1 MMGKRVLLSLGLVII
16 VGASI
21 FALVKFQDKR
31 TPVARLAEER
41 EVYLVLL
48 ADESVSDGIYP
59 IVEFTTLGDLKECSS
74 RDCTQFIFDG
84 LPEIRR
90 TTVVDFQRNN
100 SQSYP
105 VQEYLPSA
113 PAFDVRLV
121 DPAENGELLWRM
133 SFSRIGFNSSLDQ
146 ALVIVEEYA
155 ACQHGACE
163 YGTGNFV
170 LLHKVNEEWTIQDYL
185 EIWHMHPT

>member
-1 MMGKRVLLSLGLVII
+1 MMGKRVLLALGLVII

-21 FALVKFQDKR
+21 FALVQFQDKR

-41 EVYLVLL
+41 KVYLVLL
-48 ADESVSDGIYP
+48 ADEVVSDGIYP
-59 IVEFTTLGDLKECSS
+59 VVEFTTLGDLNECSS
-74 RDCTQFIFDG
+74 RDCTQLIYDG
-84 LPEIRR
+84 LSEIQQ

-100 SQSYP
+100 AESYS
-105 VQEYLPSA
+105 VKEYLISA

-121 DPAENGELLWRM
+121 NPVENGELLWWM

-155 ACQHGACE
+155 ACKNGICE

-170 LLHKVNEEWTIQDYL
+170 LLHKVKEEWTIQEYL